1 MGVRVLEDYGE
12 WGTPVMRDAGAGG
25 GLDLRA
31 HRVKK
36 RWAASG
42 GEHKEDTVHPGP
54 TQGTQSWENK
64 ELAVVRTPG
73 SGVSRAGAGFW
84 ESDERK

>member
-42 GEHKEDTVHPGP
+42 GEHKEDTDP
-54 TQGTQSWENK
+54 TPAQPKEPRVGRIKSWQ
-64 ELAVVRTPG
+64 
-73 SGVSRAGAGFW
+73 W
-84 ESDERK
+84 